1 MKRIIV
7 SIIFLFSMS
16 VFGQQISLSIN
27 NLGNLGPNFDY
38 EGWIIVNG
46 SPVST
51 GTFTVDDNGNL
62 SQTMFPVDSMDL
74 SQAVKFVLTIEPN
87 PDPDPAP
94 SSTHLIAGNFD
105 SNNMADLSVGD
116 GAAFG
121 DDFMNAAGHYLLAT
135 PTDDDTM
142 DERSGLWFINAGNPG
157 LDVPT
162 LPAGW
167 AYEGWAV
174 IQGMP
179 VTTGKFTMVDEAD
192 SSAPYS
198 GPNQGPPFPG
208 EDFVMNAPNG
218 LTFPTDLR
226 NGKAVLTIEPDPD
239 NSAMPFFLKPLVA
252 QIDSMAVDHTPY
264 AMNNNSSSFP
274 MGTATISLVTG
285 VNDGRSVPS
294 EFKLSQNFP
303 NPFNPSTTISYSIP
317 NKSNVVLKIY
327 DILGNEVATLVN
339 GVQNAG
345 GHSVNFNAEN
355 LSSGTYIYRLST
367 ENHIAARKLILLK

>member
-16 VFGQQISLSIN
+16 VFGQQISLNIS

-46 SPVST
+46 APIST

-62 SQTMFPVDSMDL
+62 SQTVFPVDSMDL
-74 SQAVKFVLTIEPN
+74 SQAVKFVLTIEPV
-87 PDPDPAP
+87 PDPDPSP
-94 SSTHLIAGNFD
+94 SSTHILAGAIN
-105 SNNMADLSVGD
+105 SNTADLSVGD
-116 GAAFG
+116 PAVFG
-121 DDFMNAAGHYLLAT
+121 DDFMSSTGYYLLAT

-142 DERSGLWFINAGNPG
+142 DERSGLWFINMGAPG
-157 LDVPT
+157 LNVPT
-162 LPAGW
+162 LPLGW
-167 AYEGWAV
+167 SYEGWAV
-174 IQGMP
+174 INGTP

-208 EDFVMNAPNG
+208 EDFLMNPPNG

-226 NGKAVLTIEPDPD
+226 GDKAVLTIEPDPD
-239 NSAMPFFLKPLVA
+239 NASTPFFLKPLVG

-264 AMNNNSSSFP
+264 AMNNNASTFP
-274 MGTATISLVTG
+274 TGMATISFVTA
-285 VNDGRSVPS
+285 VNDASQNPA
-294 EFKLSQNFP
+294 EFKLSQNYP
-303 NPFNPSTTISYSIP
+303 NPFNPTTRISYSIP
-317 NKSNVVLKIY
+317 NRSNVVLKIY

-345 GHSVNFNAEN
+345 SHTINFNAEN
-355 LSSGTYIYRLST
+355 LASGTYIYRIQT